1 MKLYASCLL
10 KKNLWMKNR
19 VGCPCSGIKFHVLL
33 TSCSFYFLTKSYYTI
48 SQQWDIQNIL
58 LTCPIMWMQENW
70 DRITKTFAA
79 SAILSDYV
87 KSIVTLVS
95 YICTFLFPNSVYVIL
110 IGPLLIL
117 VSWQF
122 TSKEKEAEISQFFAT
137 RTKPGFKRALK
148 QSLENVRIS
157 ARWVDGIRGEAE
169 LAQTVHDLLIKLWFD
184 ASRIW
189 CICCDANFRQSIHCH
204 SSSLWEKHVGVC
216 RQLEFK

>member
-1 MKLYASCLL
+1 
-10 KKNLWMKNR
+10 
-19 VGCPCSGIKFHVLL
+19 
-33 TSCSFYFLTKSYYTI
+33 
-48 SQQWDIQNIL
+48 
-58 LTCPIMWMQENW
+58 MQENW

-169 LAQTVHDLLIKLWFD
+169 LAQTVHDLLIKL
-184 ASRIW
+184 
-189 CICCDANFRQSIHCH
+189 
-204 SSSLWEKHVGVC
+204 
-216 RQLEFK
+216 